1 MRLAL
6 LVLLLQKVQGA
17 QTGSNEVTAA
27 VDAFYE
33 LCLEASLEMR

>member
-17 QTGSNEVTAA
+17 QTGSNEVTTA